1 MQALGEGILRREE
14 KADAEK
20 IRKRQSLDLAKKDLL
35 KSKRMKSIGKD
46 DIQPIRKI
54 KTVNSIIRFSSLLL

>member
-14 KADAEK
+14 KTNAEK
-20 IRKRQSLDLAKKDLL
+20 IRKRQSLDLARKDM

-46 DIQPIRKI
+46 DIVPIKKI
-54 KTVNSIIRFSSLLL
+54 KMVNFSSYSIFM